1 MEFTLSEEQM
11 MMRDMVRDFAVE
23 ELKPGAEER
32 DRLESFPTDAVK
44 KSAELGLMGVAIP
57 DQYGGAGMDYISY
70 AIAIEEL
77 AQVDAAFAIIVSVNN
92 SLVCDPLLKFGTG
105 MQKEKYLAP
114 LASGQILGAYAL
126 SEAQSGSDAA
136 NVYTMAIPDG
146 DHYVLNGTKMWIT
159 NGASSDVV
167 IVFCMTEKEKGPK
180 GINAFIVEKGTPGFR
195 VGKKEEKL
203 GIRGSD
209 TCSLVFED
217 CRVPKE
223 NLLGNPGEG
232 FVVAMTTLEAGRIG
246 VAAQALGIA
255 QASIDESIRFA
266 RDRKA
271 FGKTIMDFQAIQFYV
286 AELQTRVDAAR
297 LVTWKACWLKDTQQ
311 PYGTWSAMAKAYAS
325 EAAMAASAKAV
336 QIHGGYGYSR
346 EYPVERFYRD
356 AKITEIYEGTN
367 EIQRLVIARA
377 ILKGELGE
385 A

>member
-1 MEFTLSEEQM
+1 
-11 MMRDMVRDFAVE
+11 
-23 ELKPGAEER
+23 
-32 DRLESFPTDAVK
+32 VK

-70 AIAIEEL
+70 ALAIEEL
-77 AQVDAAFAIIVSVNN
+77 AKVDAAFAIVLSVNN
-92 SLVCDPLLKFGTG
+92 SLVCDPLLKFGNE
-105 MQKEKYLAP
+105 MQKEKYLKP
-114 LASGQILGAYAL
+114 LASGQLLGAYAL

-136 NVYTMAIPDG
+136 NVYTTAIPDG

-159 NGASSDVV
+159 NGGSSDVV

-223 NLLGNPGEG
+223 NLLGKPGEG
-232 FVVAMTTLEAGRIG
+232 FIVAMTTLDAGRIG

-255 QASIDESIRFA
+255 QGSIDESVKFA

-271 FGKTIMDFQAIQFYV
+271 FGKTIMDFQAIQFYI
-286 AELQTRVDAAR
+286 ADLQTRTDAAR
-297 LVTWKACWLKDTQQ
+297 LMTWKACWLKDTGQ

-385 A
+385 S